1 MLKSLSDRISSNG
14 IREEYPAELNSAI
27 FITNRIIAVVGLFT
41 IPFLFILPINPITIP
56 IIISPVATAIASY
69 YFIRNGHHLLGRTML
84 ASLPSILLFSMA
96 LIMNYPP
103 NYNFIPTKTLIIGC
117 TIVPLVVL
125 TSKEKI
131 TIGIIVFLNILFITT
146 VEYINP
152 IISLKLMD
160 MDKNL
165 KALEIACIVEAILF
179 ITFFFFYYK
188 NLYIKNERIVTAQNE
203 ELKQVNEAKDKLF
216 SIIAHDLKSPL
227 NTFLGYSKVLNSH
240 PGNFSEEEVKI
251 ISTEIKKSVE
261 GLHTLLDN
269 LLLWADSQREGVLI
283 KPEPL
288 ELNAQIKETLSIA
301 ESLTDAKKLNIK
313 FDANGAIHAFADKN
327 MVDTILR
334 NLLHNAIKFTPEE
347 GEIMISLK
355 KQNNY
360 AWIGVSDTGVGMTE
374 DKVNQ
379 LFRIDNRIS
388 TVGTKGEKGSG
399 LGLVLCKDFVEKSG
413 GKISVFSKLKE
424 GTTIQFSLPLFKN

>member
-1 MLKSLSDRISSNG
+1 MLKSLSSRISNNG
-14 IREEYPAELNSAI
+14 IRDEYPAELNSAI
-27 FITNRIIAVVGLFT
+27 FITNRIIAVVGIFT

-56 IIISPVATAIASY
+56 IIISPVATAVASY
-69 YFIRNGHHLLGRTML
+69 YLIRHGYHLFGRTML

-96 LIMNYPP
+96 LIMKYPP

-125 TSKEKI
+125 TSREKI
-131 TIGIIVFLNILFITT
+131 TIGIIVFANILFITT

-188 NLYIKNERIVTAQNE
+188 NLYLKNERIVTTQNE
-203 ELKQVNEAKDKLF
+203 ELKAINESKNKLF

-227 NTFLGYSKVLNSH
+227 NSFLGYSKILNSH
-240 PGNFSEEEVKI
+240 PGNFSAEEVKM
-251 ISTEIKKSVE
+251 ISTEIRKSVE

-269 LLLWADSQREGVLI
+269 LLLWAESQRSGVI
-283 KPEPL
+283 FKPDQV
-288 ELNAQIKETLSIA
+288 ELNSQAAETLSIA
-301 ESLTDAKKLNIK
+301 EPLAKAKKINLTFK
-313 FDANGAIHAFADKN
+313 SNGPLHVMADKN
-327 MVDTILR
+327 MVDTVLR
-334 NLLHNAIKFTPEE
+334 NLIHNAIKFTSEE
-347 GEIMISLK
+347 GEICVSIK
-355 KQNNY
+355 KQNQF
-360 AWIGVSDTGVGMTE
+360 AWIEVKDSGMGMST
-374 DKVNQ
+374 DKINQ
-379 LFRIDNRIS
+379 LFKIDTRTS
-388 TVGTKGEKGSG
+388 TVGTHGEKGSG

-413 GKISVFSKLKE
+413 GEIRVSSELNK
-424 GTTIQFSLPLFKN
+424 GTTIQFSLPIYNN